1 MTPLSKWA
9 TALWIIGIGGS
20 ALSSLGLLVAA
31 SQLQVLD
38 LIMVVVLFIGL
49 LASLFCLR
57 NAANLNK
64 ADTMLGEIFRRCP
77 LCFGSIIWDIKL
89 GRIEDR
95 VLCRDC
101 NAQWELILSLSCRVS
116 RLSIR
121 DYGNALSA
129 EERSLVPDTETPE
142 RWYEWAKERFRRMRP
157 FSPPPLASQGQT
169 LFCRFCGHRNLPDAK
184 FCSACGRELSGD
196 PKS

>member
-101 NAQWELILSLSCRVS
+101 NAQ
-116 RLSIR
+116 
-121 DYGNALSA
+121 
-129 EERSLVPDTETPE
+129 
-142 RWYEWAKERFRRMRP
+142 
-157 FSPPPLASQGQT
+157 
-169 LFCRFCGHRNLPDAK
+169 
-184 FCSACGRELSGD
+184 
-196 PKS
+196 

>member
-1 MTPLSKWA
+1 
-9 TALWIIGIGGS
+9 
-20 ALSSLGLLVAA
+20 
-31 SQLQVLD
+31 
-38 LIMVVVLFIGL
+38 
-49 LASLFCLR
+49 
-57 NAANLNK
+57 
-64 ADTMLGEIFRRCP
+64 MLGEIFRRCP

-89 GRIEDR
+89 GRSEDR

-101 NAQWELILSLSCRVS
+101 NAQWEFEIARGSNRLT

-142 RWYEWAKERFRRMRP
+142 HWYGWTKERFRRMRLS
-157 FSPPPLASQGQT
+157 SPPPLAPQGQT